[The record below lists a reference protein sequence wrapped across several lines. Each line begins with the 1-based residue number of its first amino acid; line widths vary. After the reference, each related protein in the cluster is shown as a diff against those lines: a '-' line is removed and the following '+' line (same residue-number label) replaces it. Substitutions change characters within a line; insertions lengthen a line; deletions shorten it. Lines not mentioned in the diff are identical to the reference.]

1 MTTLQIVSVVAA
13 VAVTAFAYMPKLPFG
28 KANTSL
34 KNIQAVLL
42 IRDTTTNPEVR
53 KACSALLQALL
64 Q

>member
-13 VAVTAFAYMPKLPFG
+13 VAITAFAYMPKLSFG

-53 KACSALLQALL
+53 KACSVLLQALL